1 MLSDEVLNLAPDVA
15 ISVLTRQSEGELL
28 TWIEEGT
35 VQRAVVALR
44 HLDADTAG
52 RLIEEFPAKRRADVI
67 LPHGANGPAIDII
80 TTKVLT
86 LVRDLDRT

>member
-52 RLIEEFPAKRRADVI
+52 RLIEELPAGGQHRIARLRRSE
-67 LPHGANGPAIDII
+67 HRPARRE
-80 TTKVLT
+80 LR
-86 LVRDLDRT
+86 LFAH